1 MSEVIYKMVYFDGAW
16 FYQRIS
22 DGKLIKRIYLL

>member
-1 MSEVIYKMVYFDGAW
+1 MREIIYKMIYFDGIW

-22 DGKLIKRIYLL
+22 DGKPIKRFYC

>member
-1 MSEVIYKMVYFDGAW
+1 MREVIYKMIYFDGAW

-22 DGKLIKRIYLL
+22 DGKLIKRICL